1 MMTDELTLWGG
12 CFIRAKRLLKQI
24 SYRRFVSRLSFI
36 ITYYAF
42 IIFLS
47 GCEEQKALKQTKA
60 YQGPIEEIDGVKMLY
75 SEAAQLRVRMTTARQ
90 YRYQNDDRKYPES
103 VNILFFGPNGEEV
116 TTLRSDSGRYDKA
129 KDLYT
134 VMGHVVVINK
144 QKQEKLT
151 TDQLNWNPRTKKVYT
166 DRPVLVQSQQTGERL
181 KAEGLD
187 SNQDFSQYSLR
198 GRVTGVFNVEGSGL

>member
-1 MMTDELTLWGG
+1 MNDELGHSRNFLDKN
-12 CFIRAKRLLKQI
+12 RKKVRRL
-24 SYRRFVSRLSFI
+24 VSRLLFI
-36 ITYYAF
+36 IHYSLLTILFA
-42 IIFLS
+42 
-47 GCEEQKALKQTKA
+47 GCEEDKTAQKTKA
-60 YQGPIEEIDGVKMLY
+60 YEGPIEEINGVKMLY

-90 YRYQNDDRKYPES
+90 YRYQNDDRKYPEA

-134 VMGHVVVINK
+134 VMGNVVVINK

-181 KAEGLD
+181 KAQGLD

-198 GRVTGVFNVEGSGL
+198 GRVTGVFNVEGSGF

>member
-1 MMTDELTLWGG
+1 MDSIQMTW
-12 CFIRAKRLLKQI
+12 IRRIFADLRATKSCGLHLGVLFL
-24 SYRRFVSRLSFI
+24 FVSL
-36 ITYYAF
+36 
-42 IIFLS
+42 FLM
-47 GCEEQKALKQTKA
+47 GCEEQKTAQQTKP
-60 YQGPIEEIDGVKMLY
+60 YEGPIEEINGVKMLY

-90 YRYQNDDRKYPES
+90 YRYQNDNRKYPES

-134 VMGHVVVINK
+134 VMGNVVVINK
-144 QKQEKLT
+144 QKQEKLS

-166 DRPVLVQSQQTGERL
+166 DRPVLVQSQLTGERL
-181 KAEGLD
+181 KAQGLD

-198 GRVTGVFNVEGSGL
+198 GRVTGVFNVEGSGF